1 MASYTNVYMAAI
13 MPECRALPSVGSV
26 AANFA
31 RTSIDE
37 SRNGSR
43 RYSDGSG
50 LVSFLFPTKYPITS
64 WLLMMVGL
72 TFDMNR

>member
-13 MPECRALPSVGSV
+13 MPECRAMSSVGSV

-37 SRNGSR
+37 SRDHSR
-43 RYSDGSG
+43 RYSNGSD
-50 LVSFLFPTKYPITS
+50 LVSSLLPTKHPIAS
-64 WLLMMVGL
+64 SISFECKSNL
-72 TFDMNR
+72 